1 MKKVHLL
8 VTLALVCCTMY
19 TMACTNF
26 LFTKGATKDGSTMV
40 TYSAD
45 SHVLYGE
52 LYHWPAQDW
61 PAGSMLDVYEWD
73 TGKFMG
79 KIPQVAHTYNVVGN
93 MNEHQLAIAETTFG
107 GRKELE
113 SQTGAIIDYGSAIY
127 ITLQRAKNAREAI
140 VVMTDLIE
148 KYGWAS
154 SGESISIIDPN
165 EVYISVT
172 DR

>member
-1 MKKVHLL
+1 MRKAHLL
-8 VTLALVCCTMY
+8 VTLAFVCCTTY

-93 MNEHQLAIAETTFG
+93 MNEHQLAISETTFG

-113 SQTGAIIDYGSAIY
+113 SQPYFSIKSVITTMASRAFFARCNVIY
-127 ITLQRAKNAREAI
+127 MAL
-140 VVMTDLIE
+140 
-148 KYGWAS
+148 
-154 SGESISIIDPN
+154 P
-165 EVYISVT
+165 
-172 DR
+172 

>member
-8 VTLALVCCTMY
+8 VTLALVCCTTY

-61 PAGSMLDVYEWD
+61 PAGSITEL
-73 TGKFMG
+73 
-79 KIPQVAHTYNVVGN
+79 N
-93 MNEHQLAIAETTFG
+93 
-107 GRKELE
+107 GRPL
-113 SQTGAIIDYGSAIY
+113 
-127 ITLQRAKNAREAI
+127 N
-140 VVMTDLIE
+140 
-148 KYGWAS
+148 
-154 SGESISIIDPN
+154 
-165 EVYISVT
+165 SV
-172 DR
+172 D